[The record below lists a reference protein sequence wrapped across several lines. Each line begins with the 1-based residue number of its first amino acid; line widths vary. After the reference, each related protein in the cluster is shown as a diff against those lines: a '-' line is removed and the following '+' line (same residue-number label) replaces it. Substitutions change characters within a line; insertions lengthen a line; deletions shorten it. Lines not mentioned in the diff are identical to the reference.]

1 MSRFLLLPV
10 VIASL
15 STVVGCGASTRHSA
29 APSSVAV
36 ACDESA
42 WTPPDELAVSFAA
55 PKATTAA
62 VTPGQSEDAKMKSSY
77 RPNRNDRPS
86 RGAVHAATY

>member
-1 MSRFLLLPV
+1 MSRFLLLSV

-15 STVVGCGASTRHSA
+15 STIVGCGASTRHSA
-29 APSSVAV
+29 APSSVAI

-55 PKATTAA
+55 PKAAA
-62 VTPGQSEDAKMKSSY
+62 AATPAQSEDAKMKSSY